1 MLPQVTCVSVCK
13 YLKSNAYMCFPGFIS
28 YGKIIVLM
36 YIVGSDF
43 IPTVGGNQQC
53 TKNRTGLIVGVVVS
67 SVVVGLFLLF
77 GIFYVRR
84 KSRKDDEGKEIISE
98 SNVMSLVQSLVNEH
112 QHIPPCSIGLDA

>member
-1 MLPQVTCVSVCK
+1 
-13 YLKSNAYMCFPGFIS
+13 
-28 YGKIIVLM
+28 M

-43 IPTVGGNQQC
+43 IPTVGGNQQR

-67 SVVVGLFLLF
+67 SVVVGLSLLF